1 MLKLTNY
8 FIENIKLSADINPT
22 APMDNSLKKLK
33 VSVAPLF
40 FKAQNDTQKFK
51 VSLDITLTIEDTEF
65 SLNFRIS
72 GFFVTD
78 NKNNVD
84 DYIQNKAPS
93 ILLNTARDI
102 ISSLTAKTIFG
113 PICFPFCELS
123 EIGKC

>member
-113 PICFPFCELS
+113 PICFPFCELA